1 MEDLLFGPQGIAVQ
15 FQTLH
20 PLCYANDLQAHNLK
34 VIGSNPIPAT
44 NPKARDA
51 NAVASFFARQ

>member
-1 MEDLLFGPQGIAVQ
+1 VEDLLFGPQGIAVQ

-20 PLCYANDLQAHNLK
+20 PLCYANDLQAHNMK
-34 VIGSNPIPAT
+34 VIGSKT

-51 NAVASFFARQ
+51 NAVAGFFARQ